1 MRRIA
6 SLLVL
11 AWLAGCNAVP
21 VTPWVN
27 FQPYANPL
35 FDHTDFENL
44 LNAWRSGKAVTWQIQ
59 FKGTSFSDQLL
70 VIKSTGEGSLGP
82 ALPGG
87 SANTRSFKAT
97 NAELIAVTNAI
108 VDSGVLS
115 LYDGHYGAYA
125 QGGGAGGPELT
136 FTVGTLVKHVSK
148 DEALSPSISHEAG
161 AIQKAS
167 DAIADLALKYIH

>member
-6 SLLVL
+6 TLVVL
-11 AWLAGCNAVP
+11 ACLAGCNVIP

-35 FDHTDFENL
+35 FDKADFDNL
-44 LNAWRSGKAVTWQIQ
+44 INAWKQGRAVTWQIQ
-59 FKGTSFSDQLL
+59 FKGTSFSNQLL

-82 ALPGG
+82 SLPT
-87 SANTRSFKAT
+87 ATTTARAFKAT
-97 NAELIAVTNAI
+97 NAELIAVVNAI
-108 VDSGVLS
+108 DDSGVLS
-115 LYDGHYGAYA
+115 LYDGHYGAYS

-148 DEALSPSISHEAG
+148 DEALSPSFSHEAG

-167 DAIADLALKYIH
+167 DAIADLALKYIK